1 MESPIKQ
8 IVLSQTAKDQLIR
21 LKRPTKIQNWNIFC
35 RWAFVL
41 SLNESTPPTPVPVPA
56 DSNVEMTWKVF
67 GGEYADIYL
76 LALKQRMYN
85 DKLPID
91 EDSILKQFRLHLHRG
106 IGYLASERIKN
117 IKDLLDIS
125 LKE

>member
-21 LKRPTKIQNWNIFC
+21 LKRPTKIQNWNVFC

-85 DKLPID
+85 DKLPIN
-91 EDSILKQFRLHLHRG
+91 EDSIQKQFRLHLHRG
-106 IGYLASERIKN
+106 IGCLASERIKN